1 VTGLKL
7 FGKTAFF
14 VKSNGGFATFL
25 RKPDADAFAAK
36 VGGEVIEAVLYAGA
50 ANDRVIPHQPERISR
65 QATADRPSTSRRYP
79 YPSR

>member
-1 VTGLKL
+1 MSRTVVYDQVTGLKL

-36 VGGEVIEAVLYAGA
+36 VGGEVIDFEAALA
-50 ANDRVIPHQPERISR
+50 AVS
-65 QATADRPSTSRRYP
+65 S
-79 YPSR
+79 